1 MKTANRKIDYV
12 FVFLFLAI
20 SVLACKSTVKSPDYD
35 PCSGQSARYN
45 PTCHP
50 TGRPP
55 STFSQDDVRKV
66 LVAWEV
72 GLIIPTLIM
81 SVIEAVV
88 MLLLKW
94 DKFGYSLQISLLM
107 NVTSTIF
114 GIGSVLVG
122 TMEFNNGF
130 LTWSAVAIAF
140 LLSVLIE
147 GGILML
153 MKLDAA
159 RLNWIV
165 SLTANVASY
174 LLIILLAVWRM
185 LNEM

>member
-1 MKTANRKIDYV
+1 
-12 FVFLFLAI
+12 
-20 SVLACKSTVKSPDYD
+20 
-35 PCSGQSARYN
+35 
-45 PTCHP
+45 
-50 TGRPP
+50 
-55 STFSQDDVRKV
+55 
-66 LVAWEV
+66 
-72 GLIIPTLIM
+72 
-81 SVIEAVV
+81 